1 MLFEGNKAD
10 VGPVVLMP
18 DSKIC
23 EWNNISFPFFA
34 DTVTDAWVFMEMRL
48 V

>member
-1 MLFEGNKAD
+1 MMFEGNVAN

-23 EWNNISFPFFA
+23 EWNNINYPFFA
-34 DTVTDAWVFMEMRL
+34 DTVRNAWTFMETR
-48 V
+48 